1 MNNKEAEFTI
11 LKVAYLMTALDGHI
25 DESER
30 KMFDNLAARCREID
44 VDQAKIVLASVES
57 ATKRMLKEY
66 EKAEKLSHQPAMLGI
81 ARGIGMALGGT
92 KQLPVAVLAETAVL
106 EVFEQEVDVM
116 CDWAEFV
123 RDSARVRKAF
133 VMWMAMV
140 TADGE
145 YSGIEKKALES
156 LRRRVNSYPLIG
168 EEFLKSVEKETSV
181 LQDLHRQI
189 ADASSLSKSK
199 KFHELQDRAFAR
211 ISTLV
216 NG

>member
-1 MNNKEAEFTI
+1 MNNKEAEFAI

-25 DESER
+25 DESEQ

-66 EKAEKLSHQPAMLGI
+66 EKAEKRSHQSGVLGM
-81 ARGIGMALGGT
+81 GMAFVGT
-92 KQLPVAVLAETAVL
+92 KQLPVAVLAEAAVL
-106 EVFEQEVDVM
+106 EVFEQEVDVV

-140 TADGE
+140 TADSE

-156 LRRRVNSYPLIG
+156 LRRRVNGYPLIG
-168 EEFLKSVEKETSV
+168 EDFLKSVEKETAV
-181 LQDLHRQI
+181 LQGLNRQI
-189 ADASSLSKSK
+189 AGASNLSKSK
-199 KFHELQDRAFAR
+199 KLHELQDKAFAR
-211 ISTLV
+211 IATLV

>member
-1 MNNKEAEFTI
+1 MNNKEAEFAI

-25 DESER
+25 DESEQ
-30 KMFDNLAARCREID
+30 KMFDNLAVRCREID

-66 EKAEKLSHQPAMLGI
+66 ERSTASRAEE
-81 ARGIGMALGGT
+81 R
-92 KQLPVAVLAETAVL
+92 VLA
-106 EVFEQEVDVM
+106 VFEKEVDGV

-145 YSGIEKKALES
+145 YSKVEKKALES
-156 LRRRVNSYPLIG
+156 LRRRVNGYPLIG
-168 EEFLKSVEKETSV
+168 EDFLKSVEQETSV
-181 LQDLHRQI
+181 LQDLNRQI
-189 ADASSLSKSK
+189 AEASNLSKSK
-199 KFHELQDRAFAR
+199 KLHELQDKAFAR
-211 ISTLV
+211 IATLV